1 MSSHGIYVYNPL
13 GLVSASVTASLK
25 LSSLLTEGF
34 CSPSTPHILWWSLAA
49 SPKPSRF
56 PHDPPRPGK
65 CLWSSVRSMLPFSR
79 GSPRASGWGCL
90 CSVTRGEH
98 VTPDPRLPLCCRVVL
113 NALHELGRLPKV
125 SLPGENWLHA
135 LNLLFRSSAL
145 PGSWCLLAVQCP
157 SSAPRTPAWF
167 CCKACWHPHFPPGRR
182 RSKAGTTLYTS
193 LHPLQ
198 VLCCSAHS
206 SCSIKVCGRND
217 QGDEGKMHDFGLFV
231 CFSPVK

>member
-1 MSSHGIYVYNPL
+1 MSSHGIYVHSPL

-25 LSSLLTEGF
+25 LSSLLPEGF

-49 SPKPSRF
+49 SPKPARF
-56 PHDPPRPGK
+56 PHDRPQPGK

-90 CSVTRGEH
+90 CSVTRVNTWH
-98 VTPDPRLPLCCRVVL
+98 PTPAYLFAAVLCWMRCMNWEDSPRCPFRVKTGSTPSTCSSDHPLSQGPD
-113 NALHELGRLPKV
+113 A
-125 SLPGENWLHA
+125 
-135 LNLLFRSSAL
+135 SS
-145 PGSWCLLAVQCP
+145 LAVQCP
-157 SSAPRTPAWF
+157 SSVPRTPAWF

-182 RSKAGTTLYTS
+182 RSEAGTTLYTS
-193 LHPLQ
+193 LHPPP

-217 QGDEGKMHDFGLFV
+217 QGDEGKMHDSGLFV
-231 CFSPVK
+231 CFP